1 MQYIFQEYL
10 GLYTRFDAI
19 SGLAVLEKA
28 PLPKDVINALG
39 VNRMQKIW
47 HDKKRR
53 GRGVT
58 EDRATTL
65 LKEHEQHPTMDK
77 QNKEIQD
84 PSEDGDPGR
93 HERLVTVGGFGKQEG
108 LHKKKQRRFI
118 SCT

>member
-1 MQYIFQEYL
+1 MQYIRQSRASSCIDIFY
-10 GLYTRFDAI
+10 
-19 SGLAVLEKA
+19 
-28 PLPKDVINALG
+28 
-39 VNRMQKIW
+39 
-47 HDKKRR
+47 
-53 GRGVT
+53 
-58 EDRATTL
+58 RATTL

-77 QNKEIQD
+77 QNEGIQD

>member
-1 MQYIFQEYL
+1 MQYHFPEYL

-28 PLPKDVINALG
+28 PLPKDVIALG
-39 VNRMQKIW
+39 VNGIRKIW
-47 HDKKRR
+47 HDKKMR

-77 QNKEIQD
+77 QN
-84 PSEDGDPGR
+84 
-93 HERLVTVGGFGKQEG
+93 EG
-108 LHKKKQRRFI
+108 I
-118 SCT
+118 